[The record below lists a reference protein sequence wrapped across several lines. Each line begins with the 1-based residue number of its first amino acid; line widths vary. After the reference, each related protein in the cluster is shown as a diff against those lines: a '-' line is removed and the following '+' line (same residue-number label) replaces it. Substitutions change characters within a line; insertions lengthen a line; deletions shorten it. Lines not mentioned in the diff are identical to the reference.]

1 MLLVKSQ
8 NDNILINKTYERK
21 VFAQEKNLSP
31 NHKVYYPNH
40 IQRNYFS
47 SEPHIFRSQNN
58 ISLDLDYKSP
68 QIQNK

>member
-8 NDNILINKTYERK
+8 NEKIQINEKYERNNFDQK
-21 VFAQEKNLSP
+21 LNVFP

-47 SEPHIFRSQNN
+47 S
-58 ISLDLDYKSP
+58 
-68 QIQNK
+68 